1 MALVWAS
8 CSSLLLVFSASLS
21 RFSRSFFRP
30 SRASWCCLGFRVS
43 RLSSFLV
50 LSRALSSLSCPPF
63 PRVLFSLSSCS
74 PPFLVFF
81 RLSRRFSRSFFRL
94 SRAFFFS
101 LTFPSN
107 SVLLSRAEPRSFVFL
122 LPSSALLFSL
132 FCLSPLFVLTRS
144 SVCSRVLRFQIFR
157 SSGLQVLGLRSF
169 RSLGL

>member
-1 MALVWAS
+1 MRAPCSLV
-8 CSSLLLVFSASLS
+8 LLVFSASLC

-43 RLSSFLV
+43 RSSSLV

-74 PPFLVFF
+74 PLLLVFF
-81 RLSRRFSRSFFRL
+81 PPSRRFSRSFFRL

-144 SVCSRVLRFQIFR
+144 SVCSRVLRFQILR
-157 SSGLQVLGLRSF
+157 SSGLQVLR
-169 RSLGL
+169 RVLGLLGL